1 MNERRYRG
9 GAAKRTAKAPIPEA
23 PPRETPAAD
32 ATAKAPPCETPAIVG
47 RVVYSTA
54 GRDRKRP
61 FVIVG
66 VTDDGSVLIADGKLR
81 TAAKPKRKNLL
92 HLRIEDAV
100 FDGDVTDGAAIR
112 EYLRS
117 YEERAR

>member
-1 MNERRYRG
+1 M
-9 GAAKRTAKAPIPEA
+9 T
-23 PPRETPAAD
+23 
-32 ATAKAPPCETPAIVG
+32 IVG
-47 RVVYSTA
+47 RVVRSTA

-66 VTDDGSVLIADGKLR
+66 VTDDGSVLIADGMLR
-81 TAAKPKRKNLL
+81 AASKPKKKNLA
-92 HLRIEDAV
+92 HLRVTDG
-100 FDGDVTDGAAIR
+100 FFGGDVTDGAAIR